1 MKVISIVPRG
11 YCKGVINAI
20 NIAKETRQ
28 NHPHQNIYILGM
40 LVHNKYVIEALE
52 KLNIKTLDDT
62 YKSRLE
68 LLDEIDNGLVIFSAH
83 GVSDQVYQ
91 KALDKGLTIVDATC
105 GDVKKIHDIIKEYI
119 SDDYTII
126 YIGINKHPEAEGV
139 LGISENIHLVTSSLD
154 LAQLKINHPKILIT
168 NQTTMSINDI
178 EDILTKLRQQYPQAI
193 IMEEICQA
201 TRIRQEAI
209 LKLEY
214 VDLIYIVGDP
224 KSNNTRNLAKLA
236 YQHADKVCLIENVTQ
251 INPNDLFVD
260 ATIAVTSGASTPTKL
275 TNQVIDYLEN
285 FDGDKPFPSISMDI
299 L

>member
-285 FDGDKPFPSISMDI
+285 FNGDKPFPPISMDI